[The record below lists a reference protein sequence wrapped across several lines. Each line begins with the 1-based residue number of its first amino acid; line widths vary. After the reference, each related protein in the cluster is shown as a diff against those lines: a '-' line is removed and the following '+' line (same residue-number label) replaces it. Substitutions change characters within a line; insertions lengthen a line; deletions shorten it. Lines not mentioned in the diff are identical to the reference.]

1 AANTPVLAPRAIS
14 FQARGI
20 PQLLEQLGPA
30 VKCGERTP
38 ADVTGDQGEKRR
50 RVHVSYVRDEYDAVA
65 LAQTELGSLRRLGDL
80 GERYAGLTQPLEDDA
95 SVLGR
100 LQDVDGKV

>member
-1 AANTPVLAPRAIS
+1 GEVISAEGIGNAPVVEGDVRTGAGAAANAPVLASRAIS

-65 LAQTELGSLRRLGDL
+65 LAQTELG
-80 GERYAGLTQPLEDDA
+80 GL
-95 SVLGR
+95 
-100 LQDVDGKV
+100 